1 MFKTYVEE
9 GSTEEIFS
17 ISLIIYEIRL
27 LNVFYVQI
35 YILYTQNEPCGAQS
49 WTPSMHPFQFR
60 ILCDGDSV
68 ILKNVMVDRGEMQ
81 RQGGTDLD
89 FLFFMVSIC
98 PSEFL
103 HRGGHHVVHATSYKR
118 KVLSQW

>member
-1 MFKTYVEE
+1 
-9 GSTEEIFS
+9 
-17 ISLIIYEIRL
+17 
-27 LNVFYVQI
+27 
-35 YILYTQNEPCGAQS
+35 
-49 WTPSMHPFQFR
+49 MHPFQFR

-103 HRGGHHVVHATSYKR
+103 HRGGHHLVHATSYKR